1 MSRQIRPV
9 IVAVAAAV
17 TVAAVG
23 GSLTKIGP
31 WYRDLEKAA
40 VNPPDWVFGPAW
52 TIIYGLCVVAAVDG
66 WRSLKTS
73 RERAWLI
80 SLFFINAVLNVLW
93 SAVFFTFKRPDL
105 ALAEVATLWLSVL
118 SLMIFLSRGGR
129 RGAVYLLPYLVWVAF
144 AAYLNLRTVQLNAPF
159 G

>member
-1 MSRQIRPV
+1 MTRSSKPIL
-9 IVAVAAAV
+9 VAAGGALL
-17 TVAAVG
+17 VAIAG

-31 WYRDLEKAA
+31 WYRGLEKAEL
-40 VNPPDWVFGPAW
+40 NPPDWAFGPAW
-52 TIIYGLCVVAAVDG
+52 TIIYFLCVVAAVVG

-93 SAVFFTFKRPDL
+93 SAVFFTFQRPDI
-105 ALAEVATLWLSVL
+105 ALAEVITLWLSVL
-118 SLMIFLSRGGR
+118 ALVIFLSRSGR
-129 RGAVYLLPYLVWVAF
+129 RGAVYLAPYLIWVAF